1 MVLVAMMIY
10 ILLGILALSCLVN
23 NNNSKTVADINVLMS
38 ASKIVYLCFARCRI
52 RLSIWRRIIAL
63 YFEHF
68 SLGTTLCPGK
78 QSLYD
83 QQQQQQPNRN
93 NNKEF
98 ALLRSVVLLR
108 IIRACVWHTHRPSK
122 LWLNL
127 KTN

>member
-10 ILLGILALSCLVN
+10 ILLGILALSYLVN
-23 NNNSKTVADINVLMS
+23 NNNNNKTVADINVLMS
-38 ASKIVYLCFARCRI
+38 ASKIVYLCFVRCRI

-63 YFEHF
+63 YFEQF

-78 QSLYD
+78 HSLHEHR
-83 QQQQQQPNRN
+83 Q
-93 NNKEF
+93 NKEF

-108 IIRACVWHTHRPSK
+108 IIRACVWHTHKPYK